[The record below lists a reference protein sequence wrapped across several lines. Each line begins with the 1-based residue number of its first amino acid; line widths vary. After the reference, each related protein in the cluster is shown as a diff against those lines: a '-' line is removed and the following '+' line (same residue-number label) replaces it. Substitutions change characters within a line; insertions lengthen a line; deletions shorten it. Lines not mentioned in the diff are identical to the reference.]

1 VQEMTFNIWWA
12 AALGTMAL
20 LAIAVGFVAVVIAGK
35 QKELVTKKR
44 QFEELAESERKFRN
58 LFEHS
63 PAGMIRITTPHWN
76 VVDANHAL
84 LRMFRVSTFDEVKET
99 IYTISPLERKRLVAH
114 LWSKG
119 TIEDHETLLHRK
131 DGSDLWVSFSASL
144 FSRESHTEAVFIDI
158 TARRQAEETIREQ
171 VKLLDQAHDAILML
185 DLDKL
190 VRYWNKGAERLYG
203 YSSGEIDGKNISE
216 YIYDESGEKEFQQ
229 AYEQTMQNAEWS
241 GELHQRKRS
250 GAVIISDC
258 RWSLVRSSNGKS
270 KGILQ
275 VCTDVTE
282 RKRMESRF
290 LRAQRV
296 ESIGIFA
303 SGMVHDLNNV
313 FSPMLI
319 GVQILKR
326 KLHDQRSRRLLNSI
340 ESSARYGSEMA
351 HQVLSFVKGAAGE
364 HTRVHPQK
372 IIKDMLRQL
381 EHMFPD
387 NIRMHSRLSENLPSV
402 MGDETQLHQVLINL
416 CTNARDAMP
425 QGGEL
430 TVSAENIFVNK
441 EMAEDFT
448 NAAEGE
454 YIVFSISD
462 TGPGIPSSELDKIFE
477 PFYTTKE
484 LGKGTGLGLSIS
496 IGIVKGHN
504 GFITVESAK
513 GKGSTFKIFLPAL
526 NEAPADAKEAELLSE
541 IHPPFLFVA
550 CSENEYNYKLF
561 DDLDDHGYEPLF
573 AVGKAQVR
581 ETLLQNLGKI
591 QVVLF
596 DGFSREETPILM
608 KDVLKLEP
616 LAKLIVMATKTQM
629 DEMKASGPPK
639 LHAVL
644 KDTVSIIQILKAIQ
658 QPAVQE
664 EILI

>member
-1 VQEMTFNIWWA
+1 MQEVTLNIWWTV
-12 AALGTMAL
+12 ALGTIAL
-20 LAIAVGFVAVVIAGK
+20 LAIATGFVVAVIASK
-35 QKELVTKKR
+35 QKELAAKRR

-76 VVDANHAL
+76 VVDANRAL
-84 LRMFRVSTFDEVKET
+84 LRMFRVSTFDEVKEI

-131 DGSDLWVSFSASL
+131 DGTDLWVSFSASL
-144 FSRESHTEAVFIDI
+144 FSRGSHTEAVFVDI
-158 TARRQAEETIREQ
+158 TARRQAEEKIWEQ
-171 VKLLDQAHDAILML
+171 AKWLDQAHDAILMV

-203 YSSGEIDGKNISE
+203 LSSAEVDGKNISE
-216 YIYDESGEKEFQQ
+216 YIYDESSSKDFQQ
-229 AYEQTMQNAEWS
+229 AYEHTLQNAEWS
-241 GELHQRKRS
+241 GELHQRKR
-250 GAVIISDC
+250 GVTVIISDC
-258 RWSLVRSSNGKS
+258 RWTLVRNSNGEPT
-270 KGILQ
+270 GILQ
-275 VCTDVTE
+275 VSTDVTE
-282 RKRMESRF
+282 RKRMESRS

-340 ESSARYGSEMA
+340 ESSAKYGSEMA
-351 HQVLSFVKGAAGE
+351 HQVLSFVKGAEGV
-364 HTRVHPQK
+364 HTSLHPQK
-372 IIKDMLRQL
+372 MIKDIFRQL
-381 EHMFPD
+381 EHTIPD
-387 NIRMHSRLSENLPSV
+387 NIRMHTRLPETLSSV
-402 MGDETQLHQVLINL
+402 MGDATQLHQVLTNL
-416 CTNARDAMP
+416 CINARDAMP

-441 EMAEDFT
+441 EMAEDFS
-448 NAAEGE
+448 NAREGE
-454 YIVFSISD
+454 YVVLSISD
-462 TGPGIPSSELDKIFE
+462 TGAGIPSSELDKIFE

-496 IGIVKGHN
+496 IGIVKGHK
-504 GFITVESAK
+504 GFITVESVK
-513 GKGSTFKIFLPAL
+513 GKGSTFKIFLPACT
-526 NEAPADAKEAELLSE
+526 AEQAGSE
-541 IHPPFLFVA
+541 ESEYRLDSNQPLIFIA
-550 CSENEYNYKLF
+550 CSENEYNDKLF
-561 DDLDDHGYEPLF
+561 DELEDRGYEPLF
-573 AVGKAQVR
+573 AVGKMQVR

-596 DGFSREETPILM
+596 DGFSVEETPILM

-616 LAKLIVMATKTQM
+616 NVKLIVMAKKTQL
-629 DEMKASGPPK
+629 EEIKVSGAPK
-639 LHAVL
+639 LHALLEEPASMNLLL
-644 KDTVSIIQILKAIQ
+644 KVIQ
-658 QPAVQE
+658 QPVLQE
-664 EILI
+664 ETLI